1 MNLADK
7 IVIALGGVFVLC
19 GALAVIAA
27 PVPAQADQQARQFEQ
42 SYCFTATGVD
52 RWKSCR

>member
-7 IVIALGGVFVLC
+7 IVIALGGVFVFC